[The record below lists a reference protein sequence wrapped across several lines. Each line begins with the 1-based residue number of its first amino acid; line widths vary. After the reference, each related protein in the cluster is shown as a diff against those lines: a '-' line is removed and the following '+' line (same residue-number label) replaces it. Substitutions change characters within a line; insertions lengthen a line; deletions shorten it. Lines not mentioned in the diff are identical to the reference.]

1 MKTYQDLRPNED
13 PTILYQRILKCAH
26 HTLVSDVEPIPP
38 QTVNNILAYLKSV
51 CIDLNIK
58 SKNFSDALKSIL
70 IVMMLRWTITAH
82 PQDAKLDNI
91 KNIKGSIPGADVN
104 IARYCIFMINGFAIK
119 KLAENSSTWTLRK
132 NDTDFTYDAARQD
145 TLVDVDPVWK
155 TLKSNYSNFQ
165 IEKEYLKDY
174 AYFIHCMQKPA
185 FEVPNPVILGTFLGE
200 LAAPQSVGTDAEGS
214 EILDRNRQHDF
225 AYQLVH
231 YYDDDSDFTIQ
242 KAAMKKLIQG
252 LFSMYQHGAGYLW
265 TSNNKIPAATY
276 MQNSTTEIP
285 SLAYHGNLVIDRQNI
300 GREEVRCVGHLGN
313 SFPGCSCIRQGKG
326 MLNLYERPPTAIHV
340 I

>member
-1 MKTYQDLRPNED
+1 MKLRNIRGTIPGTTDAEINGNI
-13 PTILYQRILKCAH
+13 TRYILYLINGYSMNHNGKTKDQWTDKKGTLLAQVEKESLSVESSTLLK
-26 HTLVSDVEPIPP
+26 
-38 QTVNNILAYLKSV
+38 NMKR
-51 CIDLNIK
+51 
-58 SKNFSDALKSIL
+58 NF
-70 IVMMLRWTITAH
+70 
-82 PQDAKLDNI
+82 
-91 KNIKGSIPGADVN
+91 KNI
-104 IARYCIFMINGFAIK
+104 
-119 KLAENSSTWTLRK
+119 T
-132 NDTDFTYDAARQD
+132 
-145 TLVDVDPVWK
+145 
-155 TLKSNYSNFQ
+155 
-165 IEKEYLKDY
+165 IETEYLKDY
-174 AYFIHCMQKPA
+174 EYFIHCMQKPA

-231 YYDDDSDFTIQ
+231 YYDDDSDFPIQ

-252 LFSMYQHGAGYLW
+252 LFRKYQEGTGYLW
-265 TSNNKIPAATY
+265 TSTNKTPAATY